1 MNTTETRWYREPM
14 MWLVLFL
21 PTAAF
26 AAGLVTLVLAY
37 SSPDRE
43 VPRAEPPARIVAP

>member
-1 MNTTETRWYREPM
+1 MSTTENRWFREPM

-21 PTAAF
+21 PAAAF

-37 SSPDRE
+37 SGADRE
-43 VPRAEPPARIVAP
+43 VPRSEPPARIVAP